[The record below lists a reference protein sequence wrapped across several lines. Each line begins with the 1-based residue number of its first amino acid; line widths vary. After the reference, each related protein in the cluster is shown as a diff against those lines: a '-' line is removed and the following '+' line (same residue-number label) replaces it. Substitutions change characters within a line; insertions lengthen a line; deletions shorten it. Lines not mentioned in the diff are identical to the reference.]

1 MGQSAYSQHLKI
13 CQGQGNNSEVSADK
27 YMTCKW
33 EPRGKR
39 ILFLELTDGTQV
51 NQTMEYMPIN
61 ALHFNMIPGTTM
73 LIKGPVEYHYSVLLL
88 QTQ

>member
-13 CQGQGNNSEVSADK
+13 CRGQENNSEVSADK

-33 EPRGKR
+33 ELRGN
-39 ILFLELTDGTQV
+39 IIVFLELTDGTQV

-61 ALHFNMIPGTTM
+61 ALHFNKIPGTTM
-73 LIKGPVEYHYSVLLL
+73 PIKGPVECHYSVLLL